1 MGILPLAS
9 GHGQDARD
17 THGQDAHATTE
28 EPLIDAARPDSSR
41 LRLFGLVL
49 VALAFLR
56 VLLGYVALPVGLTPA
71 ASILSTVVFMVLP
84 MVALFLGAGHRWDIK
99 QAIAIVVL
107 GVVVQIG
114 GAQLAQM
121 AVKPA
126 VGGVIFAASQA
137 GLVVWCMGAGAA
149 LACLLKDRNMLLP
162 IAVFLALF
170 DTWLVF
176 APEGLVSKA
185 LSGAPTPIKLDK
197 IAYAVPQV
205 ATVGA
210 PPTNGLVRTLAF
222 VGPADLLFLAMFFV
236 ALYRFGMR
244 PRATLV
250 AIAPVL
256 VVYLGIVL
264 LLPDVWLGPIR
275 LAALPAL
282 LPIGLTVLWVNRKE
296 FKLLPD
302 ERAITLGLVLLGV
315 PFVAWRILATQPEP
329 VGRGPLGHR
338 APGEPPKAQRP

>member
-1 MGILPLAS
+1 MPVVSVL
-9 GHGQDARD
+9 
-17 THGQDAHATTE
+17 TT
-28 EPLIDAARPDSSR
+28 
-41 LRLFGLVL
+41 VL
-49 VALAFLR
+49 
-56 VLLGYVALPVGLTPA
+56 
-71 ASILSTVVFMVLP
+71 FMVIP
-84 MVALFLGAGHRWDIK
+84 MVALFLGAGHRWDLK

-114 GAQLAQM
+114 GATLARM
-121 AVKPA
+121 ALSPA
-126 VGGVIFAASQA
+126 LGGGIFAASQA

-176 APEGLVSKA
+176 APEGLVSRA
-185 LSGAPTPIKLDK
+185 LSGAPAPIKLDAV
-197 IAYAVPQV
+197 AYTVPKV
-205 ATVGA
+205 ATTSA
-210 PPTNGLVRTLAF
+210 PAAANGFAQNLAY

-244 PRATLV
+244 PRQTLI

-256 VVYLGIVL
+256 VAYLAIVL
-264 LLPDVWLGPIR
+264 LLPDMWIGPIR

-282 LPIGLTVLWVNRKE
+282 LPIGLTVLWVNRRE
-296 FKLLPD
+296 FRLLPD
-302 ERAITLGLVLLGV
+302 EKAITIALVVLGV

-329 VGRGPLGHR
+329 ERPTIAHSRPRGQP
-338 APGEPPKAQRP
+338 